1 MKKKL
6 TINNLERFTDL
17 LNRFR
22 KVNRVLRA
30 NGLTRDENDV
40 EHSYMLAMLGWYIAS
55 IERPELDLH
64 KVLMYAL
71 AHDLVEVYAGDTFF
85 YHKNKRV
92 HESKQK
98 REYKALQKITKEFSE
113 FKELHRYIRQ
123 YEARKDAESKFM
135 YALDKIHPVILIYLD
150 KGHTWKREKITL
162 AMAREMKD
170 HKIKVDP
177 LIDEYWKELV
187 PKLKRK
193 EKKLFYK
200 K

>member
-6 TINNLERFTDL
+6 TIKNLELFSDL

-30 NGLTRDENDV
+30 NGLKRDENDV

-55 IERPELDLH
+55 VERPELDLR

-85 YHKNKRV
+85 YHKNPQV
-92 HESKQK
+92 HQSKQK
-98 REYKALQKITKEFSE
+98 REHKSAQKIAKEFSE
-113 FKELHRYIRQ
+113 FKELHQYIHQ
-123 YEARKDAESKFM
+123 YEARKDAESKFI
-135 YALDKIHPVILIYLD
+135 YALDKIHPVILIFLD

-162 AMAREMKD
+162 SMAREMKD
-170 HKIKVDP
+170 HKIKIDP
-177 LIDEYWKELV
+177 LVNEYWQELV
-187 PKLKRK
+187 PKLITY
-193 EKKLFYK
+193 EKKFFHK